1 MGKHIPHECEE
12 CKFYCQVLGLNSTVT
27 TKELQK
33 RRRAFAEVLHP
44 DQLGSKSEEARHAA
58 EEQLKRI
65 NEACDHMLRC
75 RADHNSTATPVR
87 EDAAAETGSPAGYQA
102 EPTAASSEAVP
113 PMQDRWDSD
122 QGSSGAVWRYSKV
135 SLRAIWRSTKA
146 VFVLALAL
154 LLSAIMFMGLI
165 VYLKDYWDR
174 ESRRSRGEVH
184 GGVGAETLFGF
195 LNGIMWL
202 PRHIWCGL
210 MMMLSGL
217 TIAAFVAGRWFVN
230 VATEN
235 LTATVMFASICGFLL
250 LAWAF
255 LKERRAEFDPSLET
269 ARPKTISWVMGIV
282 VMVISITGF
291 IWWNPSFSSCG
302 WRQHCSTNVE
312 SNARSLFGD
321 NPNSSQASVFA
332 QSATE
337 QSSQTSESLP
347 DQVLWDIKRPEA
359 LHRSAPIG
367 DFQVADAMEFL
378 FGKYDSQGR
387 SSKWTGIKSHA
398 LGFQADTG
406 TTSPYFDAEYNEG
419 GVLKHVLL
427 TATTPDVY
435 FYGCHLCSPLISIFV
450 FANRDGKW
458 IPEREAHVE
467 NLSSWGKPP
476 AVKLQ
481 RIGAEE
487 YGVVFSTDDLAQ
499 GQYSAED
506 ILMVPRT
513 ASSVELLK
521 IITKASNNGACGGEI
536 RCYLEYS
543 TYRFEPN
550 HDHKLFDV
558 IVTESGTKWKDRT
571 VVPADGIAHYEYRNG
586 EYVVTQSPTELVPD
600 DKSGQPIGAG
610 RVTVDCSAG
619 KLDGLTIY
627 AGPQSSFPV
636 VGRVTCD
643 EVVTV
648 LSPKDDND
656 WFRIRTSSNVVGFV
670 WMFLKASGS

>member
-1 MGKHIPHECEE
+1 MVRPDDDAERPDDRRIRCGQVVCECCHREFDCDSDVCVYLRFPASSMGVPERATGRIRPK
-12 CKFYCQVLGLNSTVT
+12 LGDS
-27 TKELQK
+27 
-33 RRRAFAEVLHP
+33 
-44 DQLGSKSEEARHAA
+44 
-58 EEQLKRI
+58 
-65 NEACDHMLRC
+65 
-75 RADHNSTATPVR
+75 
-87 EDAAAETGSPAGYQA
+87 QA
-102 EPTAASSEAVP
+102 EDDILGNGHRRNGDLDHWFHLVESIFLVLWMEAALL
-113 PMQDRWDSD
+113 D
-122 QGSSGAVWRYSKV
+122 QRGVKCPVIVWRSPE
-135 SLRAIWRSTKA
+135 
-146 VFVLALAL
+146 
-154 LLSAIMFMGLI
+154 LSQ
-165 VYLKDYWDR
+165 R
-174 ESRRSRGEVH
+174 
-184 GGVGAETLFGF
+184 
-195 LNGIMWL
+195 
-202 PRHIWCGL
+202 
-210 MMMLSGL
+210 
-217 TIAAFVAGRWFVN
+217 
-230 VATEN
+230 
-235 LTATVMFASICGFLL
+235 
-250 LAWAF
+250 
-255 LKERRAEFDPSLET
+255 
-269 ARPKTISWVMGIV
+269 
-282 VMVISITGF
+282 
-291 IWWNPSFSSCG
+291 
-302 WRQHCSTNVE
+302 
-312 SNARSLFGD
+312 
-321 NPNSSQASVFA
+321 
-332 QSATE
+332 
-337 QSSQTSESLP
+337 QSSPSQQPSSLLQTSESLP